1 MIIRLN
7 MEHEAFKGRINE
19 IEASSDYAALVASI
33 EDLYEELDAVVME
46 NVSTQ
51 GEAPRT
57 ELFIRPESTYP
68 NYPA

>member
-1 MIIRLN
+1 MMIRLN
-7 MEHEAFKGRINE
+7 MEHEAFEKRIDE
-19 IEASSDYAALVASI
+19 IEESSDYAALVASV
-33 EDLYEELDAVVME
+33 ESMYEELNAVVMD